1 MEVQQIYNNNI
12 NNILFSKND
21 KIKKL
26 REKILKKLTKDY
38 LNKKNNESIK
48 NVDLNLL
55 NNLDYKY
62 QNVNVLNSFTKRL
75 SLIIVISILFGTILA
90 PFVLPF
96 FGIPT
101 TVEIKT
107 NELPFLGLFGGGE
120 KIEFHN
126 VYGYLFTE
134 ENRQVLLSIV
144 GFYFGSAVAR
154 R

>member
-1 MEVQQIYNNNI
+1 MLEA
-12 NNILFSKND
+12 LMTTEF
-21 KIKKL
+21 
-26 REKILKKLTKDY
+26 
-38 LNKKNNESIK
+38 
-48 NVDLNLL
+48 
-55 NNLDYKY
+55 
-62 QNVNVLNSFTKRL
+62 L
-75 SLIIVISILFGTILA
+75 SLIAGSATGFIFKYMTETREIRREQFEMLMAKKKADREDHDAAVARVGIEAGKIVRRIIVISILFGTILA

-134 ENRQVLLSIV
+134 ENRQVLLSIL